1 VTDNDVHIHRPSRT
15 GVEVGLVVSVVGM
28 LLGLA
33 FNAGIQY
40 AHLNNLDTRTQTL
53 ENEYQTV
60 SSAQTPVQVRLG
72 NIETLLH
79 VMKDQ
84 QDKMQ
89 RSIDGERKP

>member
-1 VTDNDVHIHRPSRT
+1 M
-15 GVEVGLVVSVVGM
+15 VSVVGM

-40 AHLNNLDTRTQTL
+40 AHLNNLDTRTQAL
-53 ENEYQTV
+53 ESEYQTINT
-60 SSAQTPVQVRLG
+60 AQTPIQVRLG
-72 NIETLLH
+72 NIETLLR

-89 RSIDGERKP
+89 HSIDGENKP